1 MNQKFAD
8 LFAGDDSKYIKVT
21 YNGGLDERGKR
32 DAKYTTIHEPVTTA
46 QWDEHLKGNWV
57 LGIRPERGEECIWG
71 CIDIDPKDY
80 KEFNQKKIV
89 DIIKNAKLPLVPCR
103 SKSGGLHIFLFL
115 KDWTP
120 IKEVRKILDEWNNT
134 FFLSKEVFPMNK
146 AVGMPY
152 TKSSATT
159 EYGYDEDNI
168 ALSPEKFLEY
178 AEKKKVNLKEFKLD
192 TNYEIEDQWS
202 QYPPCVQNLI
212 NEKWSGDNRNN
223 FLFNVLVLE
232 RKKNETIS
240 VEELQAVAI
249 QRNKEVFTRPLPTNE
264 VMTLAKSIMKGQ
276 YFYKCPPKHN
286 ELQSICNKEL
296 CKNRDLGIKQEAPA
310 IIDEFEKVKFIKDV
324 KQAFYEFTYQGEFIQ
339 LTPEDMKDEKAFRI
353 KLLYQGIYWKTLPR
367 QKNSPPPFEILMDA
381 LIKKADR
388 VSVADENIHDLRYT
402 TLKEF
407 FEDTIEVD
415 DYSKLKDG
423 FVVLNSKTN
432 ICYFKQITLDKWLAS
447 KKKVFDNTRE
457 AMRILNAERQEYHE
471 GVKNVWSVEMPTF
484 VDYQTVKKKQPQQQE
499 ISEMDDEYHT
509 GKFRT

>member
-1 MNQKFAD
+1 MEKKFAD
-8 LFAGDDSKYIKVT
+8 LFAGDDSKHIEVT

-32 DAKYTTIHEPVTTA
+32 KANYNTVHEPLTA
-46 QWDEHLKGNWV
+46 ELWKKHLEGECV
-57 LGIRPERGEECIWG
+57 LGLRPEREEECKWG

-89 DIIKNAKLPLVPCR
+89 DIIKNTKLPLVACR
-103 SKSGGLHIFLFL
+103 SKSGGLHLFLFL

-120 IKEVRKILDEWNNT
+120 IKKVKKTLDDWNNT
-134 FFLSKEVFPMNK
+134 YFLSKEVFPANK

-152 TKSSATT
+152 TNYKATM
-159 EYGYDEDNI
+159 EYGYNEDNI

-178 AEKKKVNLKEFKLD
+178 AESKIIDIDEFKLD

-212 NEKWSGDNRNN
+212 NEKWAGDNRNN

-240 VEELQAVAI
+240 VEELQATAI
-249 QRNKEVFTRPLPTNE
+249 QRNKEVFIRPLPNNE
-264 VMTLAKSIMKGQ
+264 VINLAKSIMKGQ
-276 YFYKCPPKHN
+276 YFYKCPPKHS
-286 ELQSICNKEL
+286 ELMPICNKEL

-324 KQAFYEFTYQGEFIQ
+324 KNAYYEFDYQGKFIQ
-339 LTPEDMKDEKAFRI
+339 LTPEDMKDEKSFRI

-367 QKNSPPPFEILMDA
+367 QKNCPPPFEILMDA
-381 LIKKADR
+381 LIKKAER
-388 VSVADENIHDLRYT
+388 VENYEDNLHDLRYT

-423 FVVLNSKTN
+423 FVVLDSKTSM
-432 ICYFKQITLDKWLAS
+432 CYFKQITLDKWLSS
-447 KKKVFDNTRE
+447 KKKIFDNTRE
-457 AMRILNAERQEYHE
+457 ALRLINADRKDYHE
-471 GVKNVWSVEMPTF
+471 GVKNIWEVKMPEF
-484 VDYQTVKKKQPQQQE
+484 VDYQLPTNKQKQTKTV
-499 ISEMDDEYHT
+499 SEMDDEYHT